1 MMPLSKYKSLLGEEG
16 QSMTDEELLASE
28 EAVYQ
33 FSGMAFILWQNE
45 KQLKRLPSKFTLKA

>member
-1 MMPLSKYKSLLGEEG
+1 MPLSKYKSLLGEEG